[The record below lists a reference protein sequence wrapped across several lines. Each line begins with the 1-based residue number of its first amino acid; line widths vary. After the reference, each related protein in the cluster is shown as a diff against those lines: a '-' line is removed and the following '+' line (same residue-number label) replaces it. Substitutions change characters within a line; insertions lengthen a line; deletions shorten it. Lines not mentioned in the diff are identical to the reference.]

1 MSVHSRAKNFFG
13 SISSHFN
20 KPEICLGSHE
30 FDITISPSEKKIERI
45 TLQNSETD
53 DQYQI
58 LVVYGTFVSTNVMTL
73 LQNKLI
79 YEGYITVYTKG
90 RYTPVKIH
98 TEQNL
103 FFFFFF
109 YKAHSFLHL

>member
-1 MSVHSRAKNFFG
+1 LSVHSRAKNFFG

-103 FFFFFF
+103 FFF
-109 YKAHSFLHL
+109 SL